1 MSALDP
7 APAEEPLDAD
17 PIAAP
22 LRLIEDTT
30 FQADEGEIEVIGFS
44 KWPRIPD
51 AQYNVS
57 LISYQVTAMKMFRG
71 DLRLFAIFKIVDA
84 GPYLGTQI
92 YAAWP
97 VSRTT
102 KSGGKNRCVVT
113 AKSDLYLML
122 CRLLGQ
128 RLRADR
134 ISISPLMGCVL
145 LVKTRTVNKNHR
157 QRPYPE
163 FLKYSVVDDVIEIVA
178 GQV

>member
-17 PIAAP
+17 HTTAP
-22 LRLIEDTT
+22 LRLVEDTT
-30 FQADEGEIEVIGFS
+30 SQVDEGEIEVIGFS
-44 KWPRIPD
+44 EWPRIPD

-57 LISYQVTAMKMFRG
+57 LVRHEVTEMKMFRG
-71 DLRLFAIFKIVDA
+71 ASRLFAIFKIVDA

-102 KSGGKNRCVVT
+102 KSGGKNRCVVK

-122 CRLLGQ
+122 CRLLGM

-134 ISISPLMGCVL
+134 ISLSPLMGCVL

-178 GQV
+178 GHV

>member
-1 MSALDP
+1 MNNP

-17 PIAAP
+17 HTTAP
-22 LRLIEDTT
+22 LRLVEDTT
-30 FQADEGEIEVIGFS
+30 LQVNDGEIEVIGDS
-44 KWPRIPD
+44 EWPRIPD

-57 LISYQVTAMKMFRG
+57 LISYQVTEMKMFRG
-71 DLRLFAIFKIVDA
+71 ALRLFAIFKIVDA
-84 GPYLGTQI
+84 GPCFGKEI

-102 KSGGKNRCVVT
+102 KSGGKTRCAVK

-122 CRLLGQ
+122 CRLLGL

-134 ISISPLMGCVL
+134 ISLSPLMGCVL

-157 QRPYPE
+157 QRPYPD